1 MSTSIDALVDG
12 AQAALAEYA
21 SFTQE
26 QVDHIVRKASVAA
39 LHVHGELATMAVE
52 ETGRGL
58 FEDKA
63 VKNMFACEH
72 VTNSIINQKTVG
84 VISHD
89 EITGITEIADPVG
102 VICAL
107 TPVTNPTS
115 TAIFKSLIA
124 LKTRNP
130 IVFGFHPSA
139 QKSSAEAVVRIQQ
152 MAAAIQLQDG
162 PARLTAPRARYDMD
176 TEKVRVDG
184 PIAVRAPNNYALNTS
199 SADVDLKTRQLTS
212 TAPVTGTVR
221 QGNFSAN
228 SMSADLESRTV
239 RLNGNAR
246 LRIVPGQT
254 K

>member
-1 MSTSIDALVDG
+1 MT
-12 AQAALAEYA
+12 AQARGTRSPRQQWARPGGRHDRLIRTSNWLIPGAIGVLTA
-21 SFTQE
+21 FL
-26 QVDHIVRKASVAA
+26 VMAP
-39 LHVHGELATMAVE
+39 LTMAGDVSFVLDKNKVE
-52 ETGRGL
+52 VAKERLKLQSAKYRGTDTKGQP
-58 FEDKA
+58 FELDAGSA
-63 VKNMFACEH
+63 V
-72 VTNSIINQKTVG
+72 
-84 VISHD
+84 
-89 EITGITEIADPVG
+89 
-102 VICAL
+102 
-107 TPVTNPTS
+107 
-115 TAIFKSLIA
+115 
-124 LKTRNP
+124 
-130 IVFGFHPSA
+130 

-162 PARLTAPRARYDMD
+162 PAHLTAPTARYDMD

-184 PIAVRAPNNYALNTS
+184 PIAVRAPNNYSLDTS

-246 LRIVPGQT
+246 LRIVPRQT